1 MLVIRK
7 EQIDILQEGVL
18 SAFEDEMVAHLAEF
32 SPPLYK
38 VLKEDQTRV
47 AVRFGFDKADR
58 YGFTLRGPIRLYLE
72 MMLLFGSHFDT
83 DPQYPWA
90 REILVDKHS
99 IAQMQRADWLYEKI
113 VDFQE
118 KVSGP
123 HGENTRK
130 ALEAVREIG
139 NKPLQLPE
147 KDYDDIMRREIY
159 RVFPQ
164 KVEYIG
170 NENLMELIRQAR
182 VDARGFDL
190 PSTQGDTL
198 MVVLK
203 FAFGHGCGNDPLYPW
218 IGRTL
223 TDDKIVD
230 GKARSERLE
239 KKAVTWLD
247 HVLKGSLGSE
257 EI

>member
-7 EQIDILQEGVL
+7 EQVDVL
-18 SAFEDEMVAHLAEF
+18 RDGMMKEFEDEMVAHLAQF

-38 VLKEDQTRV
+38 VLKEEQTRE
-47 AVRFGFDKADR
+47 AVRFGFKQADK

-72 MMLLFGSHFDT
+72 MMLLFGSHFDS

-90 REILVDKHS
+90 REILFDKHS
-99 IAQMQRADWLYEKI
+99 ISQMQRADWLFDKI

-123 HGENTRK
+123 NGENTRK
-130 ALEAVREIG
+130 AMEAVREIG
-139 NKPLQLPE
+139 NKPLNLSE
-147 KDYDDIMRREIY
+147 SDYDDTMRREIY

-164 KVEYIG
+164 KVDFIG
-170 NENLMELIRQAR
+170 NENLLELIRQAR
-182 VDARGFDL
+182 VDARKYDL

-203 FAFGHGCGNDPLYPW
+203 FAFGHGCGSDPLYPW

-223 TDDKIVD
+223 SDDKIVD

-239 KKAVTWLD
+239 KKAITWLD